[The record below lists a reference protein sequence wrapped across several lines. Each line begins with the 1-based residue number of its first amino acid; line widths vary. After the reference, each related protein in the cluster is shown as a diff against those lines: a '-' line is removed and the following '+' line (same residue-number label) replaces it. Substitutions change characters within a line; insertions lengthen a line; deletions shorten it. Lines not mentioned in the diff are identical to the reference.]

1 MVQVAHSRESW
12 GPRAIARDESVSAH
26 HSMRL
31 LLLLLPLS
39 LLLLLPLSLLL
50 SLPLV
55 VIGGRCSCH
64 CMTVARRM
72 SPVPRAALLTPMLCT
87 ISGWRNS
94 TSPGRDRPQVP
105 TSHPNTQAGFSKLY
119 GVIAMNPPPVLPRN
133 CSRSCS

>member
-12 GPRAIARDESVSAH
+12 GPRVIARDESVSAH

-64 CMTVARRM
+64 SMTVARRM
-72 SPVPRAALLTPMLCT
+72 SPVP
-87 ISGWRNS
+87 
-94 TSPGRDRPQVP
+94 
-105 TSHPNTQAGFSKLY
+105 
-119 GVIAMNPPPVLPRN
+119 
-133 CSRSCS
+133 